1 MNNLDFPF
9 SRYSVGFDRLFRL
22 LDNTASLERNTGSYP
37 PYNIEETDENSWEI
51 TLAVA
56 GFAKND
62 IEITEEQGLLRIKAT
77 NSNDET
83 TQRQWVHRGIASR
96 SFERRFN
103 LANHVKVKKA
113 SMENG
118 LLTVKLEREVPEV
131 LKPKQIDIQDNY
143 AEEKL
148 LEDHAAA

>member
-22 LDNTASLERNTGSYP
+22 LDATATGERNAGYP
-37 PYNIEETDENSWEI
+37 PYNIEETDENSWAI

-56 GFAKND
+56 GFTKDD

-77 NSNDET
+77 NNISADDTE
-83 TQRQWVHRGIASR
+83 RRWVHRGIASR

-103 LANHVKVKKA
+103 LASHIKVKKA
-113 SMENG
+113 SLENG
-118 LLTVKLEREVPEV
+118 LLNIELEREVPEI
-131 LKPKQIDIQDNY
+131 LKPKQIQISDQQT
-143 AEEKL
+143 EEKL
-148 LEDHAAA
+148 IEDHAVA